1 MARALGAPLDLFQR
15 LVVGPCSVSAVL
27 HGPERPTVLT
37 VNSTGRLVGLG
48 HS

>member
-1 MARALGAPLDLFQR
+1 
-15 LVVGPCSVSAVL
+15 VVL

-48 HS
+48 PS